1 MEASRTITDRSKTVN
16 TKCFAILF
24 DPFFMRDIGMLRVH
38 DLTEMIGEK
47 RSIRAGQVPQ
57 RIEM

>member
-24 DPFFMRDIGMLRVH
+24 DPFFMRNIGMLRVH

-47 RSIRAGQVPQ
+47 RSIRAG
-57 RIEM
+57 